1 LEVSMGEPKFIQTP
15 VNSGG
20 RATVANTAVDG
31 SGTLVTIATGT
42 AGGLRID
49 RIHFRANATTAA
61 NKLRIYLTDGAGTR
75 CIHEILVTAVTLS
88 NTAVG
93 WNSEWILNPP
103 MILQS
108 GATLKF
114 APTVALTAGFDATV
128 VSGGAL

>member
-1 LEVSMGEPKFIQTP
+1 MGEPKFIQTP

-31 SGTLVTIATGT
+31 TGTLVTIATGT
-42 AGGLRID
+42 TGGLRID

-61 NKLRIYLTDGAGTR
+61 NKLRIYLTDSVGTR
-75 CIHEILVTAVTLS
+75 CIHEILVTALTLS
-88 NTAVG
+88 NTALG
-93 WNSEWILNPP
+93 WASDWVLDPP

-114 APTVALTAGFDATV
+114 APTVALAAGFDATI
-128 VSGGAL
+128 VSGGSL